1 MAGDPLLWRV
11 SGIKKPSIARGF
23 RSSTPKGLTY
33 FFDFLVVFFFAAF
46 LVAFFAAF
54 FVAFFFAMSRSS

>member
-1 MAGDPLLWRV
+1 M
-11 SGIKKPSIARGF
+11 GIKKPSITRGF